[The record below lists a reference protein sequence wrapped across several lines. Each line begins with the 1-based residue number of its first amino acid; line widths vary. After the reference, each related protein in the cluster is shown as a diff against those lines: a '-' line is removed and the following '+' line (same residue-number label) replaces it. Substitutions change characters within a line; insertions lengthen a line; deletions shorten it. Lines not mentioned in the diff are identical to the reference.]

1 MLGIKNDKKIFTN
14 CICCNSFVIPS
25 DTYAPFWCAYDS
37 RRDKMVNSNL
47 PLNEVEILMKD
58 KYISGCGRR
67 LVAYKV
73 GNFHLT
79 RQALPDINEN
89 VVLNKTY
96 SPEIIR
102 KPLS

>member
-1 MLGIKNDKKIFTN
+1 MSAFKNDKKIFTN

-37 RRDKMVNSNL
+37 RRDKMVNSDL
-47 PLNEVEILMKD
+47 SFDEVEILRQD

-73 GNFHLT
+73 GNYHTT
-79 RQALPDINEN
+79 RQALPDINES

-96 SPEIIR
+96 SPEI
-102 KPLS
+102 KKQL